1 MKKITIVV
9 EDDSDAWKA
18 HRMLEEARREKGQE
32 KIQQQD
38 QEQEEKRLSTSEIL
52 ALLNEAEAVLDNAD
66 SRIEHLTK
74 D

>member
-1 MKKITIVV
+1 MKMKEITIVV

-18 HRMLEEARREKGQE
+18 HRMLEEAR
-32 KIQQQD
+32 
-38 QEQEEKRLSTSEIL
+38 EEKRLSTAEIL

-66 SRIEHLTK
+66 SRINHLLTK